1 MRVLVTGGAGY
12 IGSVIVARLTAR
24 GHDVVVY
31 DDLSR
36 GHAAAVAA
44 TRAPWCAATSATR
57 PPCARR
63 STTAAAR
70 PSSTWRR
77 SPRSPSRWPSRSAT
91 ASVNVDG
98 TAAVIEAAA
107 AAGAGRLVFSSTAAV
122 YGAPERTPIDERDTL
137 APANPYGETKLAG
150 ERLLEQ
156 ARSRGELAATALRY
170 FNACGADGACGE
182 DHDPE
187 SHLIPLALR
196 AARDGTPIRVF
207 GDDYPT
213 PDGTCVRDYVHVA
226 DLADAHIAALE
237 ALPDVQGVVQPRHG
251 HGRLGAGRARRR
263 RGGHRTAPARE
274 TAPRRAGDPPVLV
287 ASNARRGG
295 AAGLA
300 SAAQPHGRRR
310 RRVGVDVRAPG
321 RVRGALRRTGGEP
334 ASGGQPTAAGCGR
347 QRLEG
352 DGAEHV
358 HELALGAQPGLVHR
372 ARGAARAVLGAQ
384 HALVDARWGR
394 RRPR

>member
-24 GHDVVVY
+24 GHHVTVF

-44 TRAPWCAATSATR
+44 RVPLVRGDIRDADAVRAALTAGGCEAVVHMAALAEVAESVAEPER
-57 PPCARR
+57 YR
-63 STTAAAR
+63 
-70 PSSTWRR
+70 
-77 SPRSPSRWPSRSAT
+77 
-91 ASVNVDG
+91 SVNIDG
-98 TAAVIEAAA
+98 TAAVLEAAA

-122 YGAPERTPIDERDTL
+122 YGAPERTPIDERDAL
-137 APANPYGETKLAG
+137 APANPYGDTKLSG

-156 ARSRGELAATALRY
+156 ARSHGGLAATALRY

-196 AARDGTPIRVF
+196 AARDGRPIRVF

-237 ALPDVQGVVQPRHG
+237 ALPDVQGAFNLGTGTGDSVQAVLDAVEG
-251 HGRLGAGRARRR
+251 VTSLSL
-263 RGGHRTAPARE
+263 ARE

-287 ASNARRGG
+287 ASNAR
-295 AAGLA
+295 AAE
-300 SAAQPHGRRR
+300 Q
-310 RRVGVDVRAPG
+310 
-321 RVRGALRRTGGEP
+321 
-334 ASGGQPTAAGCGR
+334 
-347 QRLEG
+347 
-352 DGAEHV
+352 
-358 HELALGAQPGLVHR
+358 LG
-372 ARGAARAVLGAQ
+372 
-384 HALVDARWGR
+384 W
-394 RRPR
+394 RPRRSLTDAVADAWAWMRAHPTGFAGR

>member
-1 MRVLVTGGAGY
+1 MRILVTGGAGY
-12 IGSVIVARLTAR
+12 IGSVIVTRLTAR
-24 GHDVVVY
+24 GHDVTVF

-44 TRAPWCAATSATR
+44 GVPLVQGDIRDADAVRAALTAGGCEAVVHMAALAEVAESVAEPER
-57 PPCARR
+57 YR
-63 STTAAAR
+63 
-70 PSSTWRR
+70 
-77 SPRSPSRWPSRSAT
+77 
-91 ASVNVDG
+91 SVNVDG
-98 TAAVIEAAA
+98 TAAVLEAAA

-122 YGAPERTPIDERDTL
+122 YGAPERTPIDEQDTL

-156 ARSRGELAATALRY
+156 ARSSGELAATALRY

-237 ALPDVQGVVQPRHG
+237 ALPDVQGSFNLGTGDR
-251 HGRLGAGRARRR
+251 RLGAGRAGRR
-263 RGGHRTAPARE
+263 RGGHRAHAGPRDGAAARGRPAGPGGE
-274 TAPRRAGDPPVLV
+274 QRA
-287 ASNARRGG
+287 RGG

-321 RVRGALRRTGGEP
+321 RVRGALKDGPAVRR
-334 ASGGQPTAAGCGR
+334 R
-347 QRLEG
+347 QAVSRR
-352 DGAEHV
+352 
-358 HELALGAQPGLVHR
+358 PP
-372 ARGAARAVLGAQ
+372 ARGPATRG
-384 HALVDARWGR
+384 
-394 RRPR
+394 